1 MNVGDVKGKILT
13 DEINK
18 LGSNLT
24 ILELGCFCG
33 YSAILMANNLGAQ
46 GKVISIEISKQ
57 LCQNRQ

>member
-1 MNVGDVKGKILT
+1 MLVMSKANLLLN
-13 DEINK
+13 EINK

-46 GKVISIEISKQ
+46 GKVISIEVNNIMPK
-57 LCQNRQ
+57 